1 MEGRGCTH
9 LCAPPS
15 LQPLVPPAPRSNLP
29 FLSSSPTCLL
39 SLLLVVAVG
48 GLRRIGTVVMLQS
61 VTRLGKAGEV
71 QLVFLPQVP
80 THRGGV
86 GTAALQVEGTVSQ
99 EGLCW

>member
-1 MEGRGCTH
+1 
-9 LCAPPS
+9 
-15 LQPLVPPAPRSNLP
+15 
-29 FLSSSPTCLL
+29 
-39 SLLLVVAVG
+39 
-48 GLRRIGTVVMLQS
+48 MLQS